1 MPNVF
6 SLLFLSFQLFTQ
18 VGLVMIK
25 PLREAYENYE
35 RMRIEEEAVKAGDA
49 VSSTTETDSAPSG
62 NKEQQSSKKLTGV
75 SNEVMDMFDE
85 ENKETKPADE
95 DKETLS
101 GTTIKNPGIKVKK
114 SEMRSNKVMLL
125 GAALGK

>member
-1 MPNVF
+1 
-6 SLLFLSFQLFTQ
+6 
-18 VGLVMIK
+18 MIK

-95 DKETLS
+95 NKETS
-101 GTTIKNPGIKVKK
+101 SSTTIKNPGIKVKK
-114 SEMRSNKVMLL
+114 SEKRSNKVLL